1 MRFLINSFLKN
12 RDSMALAIFFAG
24 VPLIYFLR
32 DGLLLAPGSTLF
44 SIGLIFLPF
53 AITLPFK
60 DFRYFH
66 SPNRVTF
73 PLMCWL
79 LLYMFVYFYLK
90 DRYYFTVNFY
100 TELLTFI
107 IIVFVAF
114 AVLFMRDNAIG
125 RSFIYLTSILV
136 TLSAVSLM
144 YYVSKN
150 PFYVIGQRAA
160 FGYGGEM
167 GVGNPHINSKVA
179 YFGIVLGVLALKN
192 HKSVKLGLIFPLI
205 LILLNVAILFLT
217 QTMLAFLATFAFAA
231 LFLVFNLSFSN
242 AIGTFR
248 LFFSKWYILALMLL
262 GAVALGY
269 QINKNKKL
277 LDPAFNYFNTRF
289 EGIKQSFFD
298 SAEEKKVKVKE
309 TGDDSANTRITHIG
323 KVFERLQKSFDEG
336 NYHYILFGQGYKF
349 MYVDV
354 PHLEM
359 LDSFG
364 LTGFVF
370 FTIIFLRLIMM
381 SLREMRDPES
391 TGTEFLAYAFIY
403 FFFSNFT
410 SGQMLDY
417 TRFATLF
424 IFCRFLKK

>member
-1 MRFLINSFLKN
+1 
-12 RDSMALAIFFAG
+12 MALAIFFAG
-24 VPLIYFLR
+24 VPVIYFLR
-32 DGLLLAPGSTLF
+32 DGLALAPGNTLF

-53 AITLPFK
+53 AFTLPFK
-60 DFRYFH
+60 NFGYFD

-73 PLMCWL
+73 PLMCCL
-79 LLYMFVYFYLK
+79 VLYMFAYFYLK
-90 DRYYFTVNFY
+90 DRYYFTVSFS

-114 AVLFMRDNAIG
+114 TLVFMRNEAIG
-125 RSFIYLTSILV
+125 KPFIYLSVLLV
-136 TLSAVSLM
+136 TVSAASLI

-179 YFGIVLGVLALKN
+179 YFGIILGILCLKYYRTI
-192 HKSVKLGLIFPLI
+192 KLGLIFPVI
-205 LILLNVAILFLT
+205 LIILNVAVLFLT
-217 QTMLAFLATFAFAA
+217 QTMLAFLATFAFGT
-231 LFLVFNLSFSN
+231 LFLVFNLSFSS
-242 AIGTFR
+242 AVSTFR
-248 LFFSKWYILALMLL
+248 LFFSKWYIVALVIVGFM
-262 GAVALGY
+262 ALGY
-269 QINKNKKL
+269 QINKNRQL
-277 LDPAFNYFNTRF
+277 LDPAFNYFSTRF
-289 EGIKQSFFD
+289 EGIKKSFLESTED
-298 SAEEKKVKVKE
+298 KNIKVKE
-309 TGDDSANTRITHIG
+309 IGDDSANMRIIHIRG
-323 KVFERLQKSFDEG
+323 VLERLEESFDDG

-364 LTGFVF
+364 LVGFTF
-370 FTIIFLRLIMM
+370 FTIIFLRLILM
-381 SLREMRDPES
+381 SVREMRNPDS
-391 TGTEFLAYAFIY
+391 IGSEFLAYAFLY

-417 TRFATLF
+417 TRFTSLF

>member
-1 MRFLINSFLKN
+1 
-12 RDSMALAIFFAG
+12 MALAIFFAG
-24 VPLIYFLR
+24 VPVIYFLR
-32 DGLLLAPGSTLF
+32 DGLALAPGNTIF

-53 AITLPFK
+53 AFTLPFK
-60 DFRYFH
+60 DFSYFD

-79 LLYMFVYFYLK
+79 LLYMFAYFYLK
-90 DRYYFTVNFY
+90 DRYYFTVSLY

-114 AVLFMRDNAIG
+114 TVVFMRDQAIG
-125 RSFIYLTSILV
+125 KPFIYLSVFFV
-136 TLSAVSLM
+136 TVSAASLM
-144 YYVSKN
+144 YYISKN
-150 PFYVIGQRAA
+150 PFYVLGQRAA

-179 YFGIVLGVLALKN
+179 FFGIILGVLSLKYYRTI
-192 HKSVKLGLIFPLI
+192 KLGLIFPVI
-205 LILLNVAILFLT
+205 LIILNIAVLFLT
-217 QTMLAFLATFAFAA
+217 QTMLAFLATFAFTC
-231 LFLVFNLSFSN
+231 LFLVFNLSFSS
-242 AIGTFR
+242 ALSTFR
-248 LFFSKWYILALMLL
+248 LFFSKWYI
-262 GAVALGY
+262 VALVIMGFVALSY
-269 QINKNKKL
+269 QINKNRKL
-277 LDPAFNYFNTRF
+277 LDPAFNYFTTRF
-289 EGIKQSFFD
+289 EGIKKSFLE
-298 SAEEKKVKVKE
+298 SAEDKNIKVKE
-309 TGDDSANTRITHIG
+309 TGDESANTRIIHIQG
-323 KVFERLQKSFDEG
+323 VFERLEESFNEG
-336 NYHYILFGQGYKF
+336 DYQYVLFGQGYKF

-364 LTGFVF
+364 VVGFLF
-370 FTIIFLRLIMM
+370 FTIIFLRLVMM
-381 SLREMRDPES
+381 SVREMRNPEGIGS
-391 TGTEFLAYAFIY
+391 EFLAYAFIY

>member
-1 MRFLINSFLKN
+1 M
-12 RDSMALAIFFAG
+12 G
-24 VPLIYFLR
+24 
-32 DGLLLAPGSTLF
+32 LAPGNTIF

-60 DFRYFH
+60 DFTYFD

-79 LLYMFVYFYLK
+79 LLYMFAYFYLK
-90 DRYYFTVNFY
+90 DRYYFTVSLY

-114 AVLFMRDNAIG
+114 TMVFMRNQAIG
-125 RSFIYLTSILV
+125 RPFIYLSVFFVTVSAASLV
-136 TLSAVSLM
+136 
-144 YYVSKN
+144 YYISKN
-150 PFYVIGQRAA
+150 PFYVLGQRAA

-179 YFGIVLGVLALKN
+179 FFGIILGVLCLKYY
-192 HKSVKLGLIFPLI
+192 KTIKLGLIFPLGLII
-205 LILLNVAILFLT
+205 LNIAILFLT

-242 AIGTFR
+242 AASTFR
-248 LFFSKWYILALMLL
+248 LFFSKWYI
-262 GAVALGY
+262 VALVVLGFVALSY
-269 QINKNKKL
+269 QISKNRKL
-277 LDPAFNYFNTRF
+277 LDPAFNYFTTRF
-289 EGIKQSFFD
+289 EGIKKSFLD
-298 SAEEKKVKVKE
+298 SAEDKNIKVNE
-309 TGDDSANTRITHIG
+309 IGDDSANTRITHIQG
-323 KVFERLQKSFDEG
+323 VLERLEESFDEG
-336 NYHYILFGQGYKF
+336 DYHYILFGQGYKF

-364 LTGFVF
+364 LVGFLF
-370 FTIIFLRLIMM
+370 FTIIFLRLVMM
-381 SLREMRDPES
+381 SLREMRNPAGIGS
-391 TGTEFLAYAFIY
+391 EFLAYACIY
-403 FFFSNFT
+403 FFISNFT